1 MIFFIEINKKNQN
14 QKAFDDIDRLFRV
27 HSIGQCSVNIQVLYR
42 EAPSMEPIDSIVID
56 VLDQIQTIVSANERR
71 QSVPEEHLKGD
82 LSRGILLERL

>member
-1 MIFFIEINKKNQN
+1 M
-14 QKAFDDIDRLFRV
+14 D
-27 HSIGQCSVNIQVLYR
+27 G
-42 EAPSMEPIDSIVID
+42 PIDSIVID